1 MRNDESSIQ
10 VNIGII
16 KSQLVEIN
24 KKLDGY
30 IPKIDKHESEIVEL
44 QTKLVNFNSFQTFLT
59 FIGTTIATALA
70 WFINKN

>member
-1 MRNDESSIQ
+1 MTPSSIQ
-10 VNIGII
+10 SDIAVI

-24 KKLDGY
+24 RKLDGY

-59 FIGTTIATALA
+59 FIGTSIATALA
-70 WFINKN
+70 WFINQK